1 MAASWTELDDALAH
15 LLAQARPLTDCD
27 WAQGTEVL
35 LCEDAVGRVLAQD
48 VIAQLNVPPADNSA
62 MDGYALRLADF
73 AADARAALP
82 VSQRVAAGDTP
93 VPLAAGTVA
102 RIFTGASMPPG
113 ADAVQMQEL
122 AQFEEGELLEA
133 GGLKSA
139 ARVRFEGLPAP
150 GEFIRQTGEDIAA
163 GQVIIPQGKRLC
175 AADVGLAASIGQ
187 RSVRV
192 TRRPKIALIS
202 SGNEL
207 VEPGTVAPGQLPP
220 GHIFNSN
227 RYVLQAML
235 RQLGCDVTD
244 LGVARDDLNATQAVL
259 AQAAQGHDL
268 VLSSGGVSVGEED
281 HLKQAVQ
288 AMGELALWQI
298 AMKPGKPFAF
308 GQLQNRGSEQ
318 GAGRSTWFIGL
329 PGNPVSSFVCF
340 ALLVRPFVLAL
351 QGVPQ
356 ADLQRW
362 PHQSARADFAVSKP
376 GKRREFLRVRRNAQG
391 GLDLYPNHSSGVLT
405 SLAWADGL
413 VDLPAGETIALGQ
426 SVRFMPLQD
435 LT

>member
-1 MAASWTELDDALAH
+1 MAASWTELDDALAQ
-15 LLAQARPLTDCD
+15 LLAQAKPLTDS
-27 WAQGTEVL
+27 AQGTEVL
-35 LCEDAVGRVLAQD
+35 LCEHTVGRVLAQD
-48 VIAQLNVPPADNSA
+48 VIAQLNVPPVDNSA

-73 AADARAALP
+73 AGDVSSALP
-82 VSQRVAAGDTP
+82 VSQRVAAGDSP
-93 VPLAAGTVA
+93 APLLPGTVA
-102 RIFTGASMPPG
+102 RIFTGAAMPLG

-122 AQFEEGELLEA
+122 ALLDESAGVEA
-133 GGLKSA
+133 GGLKSP
-139 ARVRFEGLPAP
+139 ARVRFDQLPAP

-163 GQVIIPQGKRLC
+163 GQVIIPKGKRLR
-175 AADVGLAASIGQ
+175 AADVGLAASVGE
-187 RSVRV
+187 RSLRV
-192 TRRPKIALIS
+192 TRRPRVALIS

-207 VEPGTVAPGQLPP
+207 VEPGAVAPGQLPT

-244 LGVARDDLNATQAVL
+244 LGVARDDLDATQAML

-288 AMGELALWQI
+288 ALGELDLWQI
-298 AMKPGKPFAF
+298 AMKPGKPFAL
-308 GQLQNRGSEQ
+308 GQLRNQESEQ
-318 GAGRSTWFIGL
+318 GTGPTTWFIGL

-351 QGVPQ
+351 QGAQLTDLRLPQ
-356 ADLQRW
+356 QTM
-362 PHQSARADFAVSKP
+362 RADFAVLKA

-391 GLDLYPNHSSGVLT
+391 GLDLYPNQSSGVLT

-413 VDLPAGETIALGQ
+413 VDLPAGQTIEPGQ
-426 SVRFMPLQD
+426 SVRFIALQD

>member
-1 MAASWTELDDALAH
+1 MAAGWTELDDALAQ
-15 LLAQARPLTDCD
+15 LLARARPLTDT
-27 WAQGTEVL
+27 AQGSEIL

-48 VIAQLNVPPADNSA
+48 VVAQLNVPPADNSA

-93 VPLAAGTVA
+93 APLLPGTVA
-102 RIFTGASMPPG
+102 RIFTGAATPLG

-122 AQFEEGELLEA
+122 AQLDESAGVEA
-133 GGLKSA
+133 GGLKSP
-139 ARVRFEGLPAP
+139 ARVRFDQLPAP

-163 GQVIIPQGKRLC
+163 GQVIIPKGKRLR
-175 AADVGLAASIGQ
+175 AADVGLAASVGE
-187 RSVRV
+187 RSLRV
-192 TRRPKIALIS
+192 SRRPMVALIS

-207 VEPGTVAPGQLPP
+207 VEPGAVAPGQLPTA
-220 GHIFNSN
+220 HIFNSN

-235 RQLGCDVTD
+235 RQLGCNVTD
-244 LGVARDDLNATQAVL
+244 LGVARDDVDATQAML
-259 AQAAQGHDL
+259 AQAAPRHDL

-288 AMGELALWQI
+288 NLGELALWQI

-308 GQLQNRGSEQ
+308 GQLRGRAPEQ
-318 GAGRSTWFIGL
+318 GGGPSTWFMGL

-340 ALLVRPFVLAL
+340 ALLVRPFLLAL
-351 QGVPQ
+351 QGMPM
-356 ADLQRW
+356 AHLQSW
-362 PHQSARADFAVSKP
+362 PHQTARADFALPKP
-376 GKRREFLRVRRNAQG
+376 GKRREFVRVRCNAKG
-391 GLDLYPNHSSGVLT
+391 GLDLYPNQSSGVLT

-413 VDLPAGETIALGQ
+413 VDVFAGETIAWGQ
-426 SVRFMPLQD
+426 SVRFIALQD

>member
-1 MAASWTELDDALAH
+1 MAAGWTELDDALAQ
-15 LLAQARPLTDCD
+15 LLAQAKPLTD
-27 WAQGTEVL
+27 WAQGTEAL

-73 AADARAALP
+73 AADARATLP

-93 VPLAAGTVA
+93 APLAAGSVA
-102 RIFTGASMPPG
+102 RIFTGAPIPLG

-122 AQFEEGELLEA
+122 AQAQGGESPEA
-133 GGLKSA
+133 VGLKPP
-139 ARVRFEGLPAP
+139 ARVRFAALPAP
-150 GEFIRQTGEDIAA
+150 GEFIRQAGEDIAA
-163 GQVIIPQGKRLC
+163 GQVIIPKGKRLQ
-175 AADVGLAASIGQ
+175 AADVGLAASVGE
-187 RSVRV
+187 RRLRV
-192 TRRPKIALIS
+192 ARRPRVALIS

-207 VEPGTVAPGQLPP
+207 VEPGATAPGQLPS

-235 RQLGCDVTD
+235 RQLGCEVSD
-244 LGVARDDLNATQAVL
+244 LGVARDDLAATQAVL

-268 VLSSGGVSVGEED
+268 VLCSGGVSVGEED
-281 HLKQAVQ
+281 HMKQAVQ
-288 AMGELALWQI
+288 ALGELALWQI

-308 GQLQNRGSEQ
+308 GQLRSQDVEQ
-318 GAGRSTWFIGL
+318 GGGHSWFIGL

-356 ADLQRW
+356 AKLLQW
-362 PHQSARADFAVSKP
+362 PHQAARADFAVPKP
-376 GKRREFLRVRRNAQG
+376 GKRREFLRVRRNAHG
-391 GLDLYPNHSSGVLT
+391 GLDLYPNQSSGVLT

-413 VDLPAGETIALGQ
+413 VDLPAGETIAWGQ
-426 SVRFMPLQD
+426 SVRFMALQD
-435 LT
+435 VT